1 MNGKKKKMKAENFIL
16 INEAVKL
23 NAALRIKD
31 IVADGKIMVTIHNA
45 GDRSVKQNALL
56 WLWNTFISKSGA
68 GSYDTKEA
76 VHRSI
81 KKRWVIPILL
91 RDDPEFSELYAA
103 WKNLHGCDVDKMNW
117 FIDEVVST
125 TKLTTHQMAEM
136 LTDYQRFYLE
146 HEMPLPDPDDLKLL
160 YYKRQHVSD

>member
-1 MNGKKKKMKAENFIL
+1 MKKEDFIL
-16 INEAVKL
+16 VSEAIKV
-23 NAALRIKD
+23 NACLRIKD
-31 IVADGKIMVTIHNA
+31 IIADGKTMVTIHNA
-45 GDRSVKQNALL
+45 GDRSIKQNALV
-56 WLWNTFISKSGA
+56 WLWNTFVSKSGV

-91 RDDPEFSELYAA
+91 RDDPAFSEVYKA
-103 WKNLHGCDVDKMNW
+103 WRSLHEFDIDRMNYFVDE
-117 FIDEVVST
+117 FVST

-160 YYKRQHVSD
+160 YYERHHVKD

>member
-1 MNGKKKKMKAENFIL
+1 MKAENFIL
-16 INEAVKL
+16 VNEAVKL

-45 GDRSVKQNALL
+45 GDRSIKQNALV
-56 WLWNTFISKSGA
+56 WLWNTFVSKSGE

-91 RDDPEFSELYAA
+91 RDDPDFSEVYRA
-103 WKNLHGCDVDKMNW
+103 WRSLHEFDVDRMNY
-117 FIDEVVST
+117 FVDEFVST
-125 TKLTTHQMAEM
+125 TKLTTHQMAEV
-136 LTDYQRFYLE
+136 LTDYQRGYAE
-146 HEMPLPDPDDLKLL
+146 HGIHLPDPDDQKLL
-160 YYKRQHVSD
+160 YYKRHHVED